1 MRIELYGRMVRAL
14 GTVVS
19 VLIVLCALN
28 NTSYAD
34 TKGRTMQDSVH
45 RTFALETYGERAF
58 NYLDKMVDAD
68 HLPYFNVFWEQTAE
82 AAHDWPDFG
91 DVMTRA
97 LQGAVM
103 DRRMT
108 GRESTSEK
116 IWLKKALSYIDPTT
130 GLLTRPKTSFSE
142 HTADPGDYALTLYTL
157 VTVYDD
163 KKDPSLADIIRK
175 MVDGFPMVKNDN
187 PGFMCF
193 IVKSFMAVVRSLGYK
208 PALDHAKECVEA
220 VIEKHPILQEDNTY
234 PMGGHMHMF
243 TRGLVGIADYALYT
257 KDPVL
262 FSRID
267 AAYRYVRSLDPGFGF
282 IPEVVDRQGDVIACE
297 TCSLMDYIGIGV
309 TLANNGH
316 PEYWG
321 GIERL
326 VRNQLA
332 ESQAVDNSWLVS
344 DPKSKDSEQFSHR
357 EIGERMVG
365 AYAGWSSPTHFLAAR
380 EGLHWGGP
388 ELRGKTRA
396 FQNCCGG
403 SGTHA
408 YYIAW
413 KSASRFTDGVL
424 SVNMHIDKLL
434 PQAEIRCFQP
444 YKGLLTVNLTEACD
458 VRIRIPDFASKD
470 EVKVTVNGSP
480 TEFTTSGNF
489 LRLSGCKANSR
500 IEMTYPLPTKT
511 ETVSIGNKKSSE
523 KSKIWYPLME
533 KTGSKEEG
541 SFNQYT
547 YRVTW
552 KGDTVV
558 KMTPVGDMPKHGYSD
573 FDQKQVELF
582 YGEDGPGR
590 LYQRDYMLDD
600 VTPELT
606 PLHMDTSPI
615 DYWWLK

>member
-1 MRIELYGRMVRAL
+1 MWILRADLPRIVAQAILLSLVIMCVRADL
-14 GTVVS
+14 A
-19 VLIVLCALN
+19 IA
-28 NTSYAD
+28 AE
-34 TKGRTMQDSVH
+34 KGMKMQNPTH
-45 RTFALETYGERAF
+45 ETFALETYAGRAF
-58 NYLDKMVDAD
+58 NYLDRMVDAN
-68 HLPYFNVFWEQTAE
+68 HLPYFNIFWEEPAE

-103 DRRMT
+103 ARQMT

-116 IWLKKALSYIDPTT
+116 IWLAKALSYIDPNT

-142 HTADPGDYALTLYTL
+142 PTADLGDYSLTLYAL

-163 KKDPSLADIIRK
+163 SKDPAIVDVIRK
-175 MVDGFPMVKNDN
+175 MVDAYPKVRNEN
-187 PGFMCF
+187 PGFVCF
-193 IVKSFMAVVRSLGYK
+193 VIKSFMAVVRSLDYK
-208 PALDHAKECVEA
+208 PALQFAKECVEL
-220 VIEKHPILQEDNTY
+220 VTEKTPIIQEDNTY

-243 TRGLVGIADYALYT
+243 TRGLVGIADYALYVH
-257 KDPVL
+257 DPVL
-262 FSRID
+262 FSRVD
-267 AAYRYVRSLDPGFGF
+267 ASYRYIRSLDPGFGF

-332 ESQAVDNSWLVS
+332 ESQATDNSWLVS
-344 DPKSKDSEQFSHR
+344 DPNSKDTEQFTHGDV
-357 EIGERMVG
+357 GERMIG
-365 AYAGWSSPTHFLAAR
+365 GYAGWSSPTHFLAAR
-380 EGLHWGGP
+380 EVLHWGGP
-388 ELRGKTRA
+388 ELQGKTRA

-413 KSASRFTDGVL
+413 KNASRFSDGVL

-434 PQAEIRCFQP
+434 PQAEVRCFQP
-444 YKGLLTVNLTEACD
+444 YKGLLTIAVKQACD
-458 VRIRIPDFASKD
+458 VKARIPDFASRD
-470 EVKVTVNGSP
+470 DMKVSVNGA
-480 TEFTTSGNF
+480 TREFAASGNF
-489 LRLSGCKANSR
+489 LRISGCKAGDKIDVN
-500 IEMTYPLPTKT
+500 YPLPTKT
-511 ETVSIGNKKSSE
+511 DKVTIGNKKSSE
-523 KSKIWYPLME
+523 RSRIWYPLME
-533 KTGSKEEG
+533 KTGKKESG
-541 SFNQYT
+541 AFNQYT

-552 KGDTVV
+552 VGDTVV
-558 KMTPVGDMPKHGYSD
+558 RMEPVGRMPKKGYSD
-573 FDQKQVELF
+573 FDQRKVDVF
-582 YGEDGPGR
+582 YGEEGPGR
-590 LYQRDYMLDD
+590 LYQRDYMLDKLEPTL
-600 VTPELT
+600 V